1 LKFQGSLKSPWVVV
15 AFLCLLMS
23 GLCCAQGDKIG
34 NTINNTQANVSL
46 NAEAYDIGLQA
57 YLYFYPLVTMD
68 ITRRVMTNGE
78 NESEAFGPMNE
89 FHHKRAYPPASDRS
103 VVRLNFDTLYSKAWL
118 NLTDGPMIVSVPDTE
133 GRYYLLPMLDMWTD
147 VFASPGKRT
156 TGTMTG
162 NFAIALQCWNGTLP
176 AGVSRIDAPTPYVMI
191 VGRTQTN
198 GVSDYD
204 AVHKVQ
210 DGYRI
215 TPLSQWGKEAQKP
228 PITYDPTIDM
238 KTPPLVQVNSMP
250 ASTFFTYAAEVI
262 KKNPPHITD
271 EPLVAQM
278 KSIGIEPGK
287 SFDFEKLDPATQ
299 MALEKATVDG
309 LEMINESIPIIGK
322 VVNGW
327 SMNTNTMGVYGNY
340 YLKRAVIAMI
350 GLLANLP
357 EDAIFPQLLVDANG
371 KDLNGNNSYLLH
383 FNKSE
388 LPPVNA
394 FWSATMYDAQGF
406 QVANELNR
414 FAIGDRDNL
423 TYNKDGSLDI
433 YIQHGSPGPDKESN
447 WLPAPKGPL
456 SVVMRLYWPKMEA
469 LDGRWVPPAVKKLT

>member
-1 LKFQGSLKSPWVVV
+1 M
-15 AFLCLLMS
+15 A
-23 GLCCAQGDKIG
+23 
-34 NTINNTQANVSL
+34 
-46 NAEAYDIGLQA
+46 
-57 YLYFYPLVTMD
+57 
-68 ITRRVMTNGE
+68 
-78 NESEAFGPMNE
+78 
-89 FHHKRAYPPASDRS
+89 
-103 VVRLNFDTLYSKAWL
+103 
-118 NLTDGPMIVSVPDTE
+118 
-133 GRYYLLPMLDMWTD
+133 
-147 VFASPGKRT
+147 
-156 TGTMTG
+156 G
-162 NFAIALQCWNGTLP
+162 NFAIALPCWNGTLP
-176 AGVSRIDAPTPYVMI
+176 AGVSRIDAPTPYVII

-204 AVHKVQ
+204 AVHKIQ
-210 DGYRI
+210 DGYKI
-215 TPLSQWGKEAQKP
+215 TPLSKWGKEAQKP
-228 PITYDPTIDM
+228 QITYDPTIDM
-238 KTPPLVQVNSMP
+238 KTPPLIQVNSMS
-250 ASTFFTYAAEVI
+250 ASTFFTYAAEVM

-287 SFDFEKLDPATQ
+287 SFDFENLDPATQ
-299 MALEKATVDG
+299 MALEKAAVDG
-309 LEMINESIPIIGK
+309 LEMINESIPVIGK

-388 LPPVNA
+388 LPPTNA
-394 FWSATMYDAQGF
+394 FWSVTMYDAQGF

-414 FAIGDRDNL
+414 FAIGDRDNM
-423 TYNKDGSLDI
+423 TYNIDGSLDI
-433 YIQHGSPGPDKESN
+433 YLQHDSPGLDKESN
-447 WLPAPKGPL
+447 WLPAPEGPM
-456 SVVMRLYWPKMEA
+456 SVIMRIYWPKMEA

>member
-1 LKFQGSLKSPWVVV
+1 
-15 AFLCLLMS
+15 
-23 GLCCAQGDKIG
+23 
-34 NTINNTQANVSL
+34 
-46 NAEAYDIGLQA
+46 
-57 YLYFYPLVTMD
+57 
-68 ITRRVMTNGE
+68 
-78 NESEAFGPMNE
+78 
-89 FHHKRAYPPASDRS
+89 
-103 VVRLNFDTLYSKAWL
+103 
-118 NLTDGPMIVSVPDTE
+118 
-133 GRYYLLPMLDMWTD
+133 MWTD
-147 VFASPGKRT
+147 VFASPGWRT
-156 TGTMTG
+156 TGTAAA
-162 NFAIALQCWNGTLP
+162 NFLVVPPGWQPGADAIP
-176 AGVSRIDAPTPYVMI
+176 EGVERIDSPTPYVWI
-191 VGRTQTN
+191 IGRTKTD
-198 GVSDYD
+198 GPADYD

-210 DGYRI
+210 DGYKI
-215 TPLSQWGKEAQKP
+215 APLSQWGKEAQKP
-228 PITYDPTIDM
+228 QITFDPTIDM
-238 KTPPLVQVNSMP
+238 ETPPLVQVNSMSAP
-250 ASTFFTYAAEVI
+250 TFFAYAAEVM

-271 EPLVAQM
+271 QPLIAQM

-299 MALEKATVDG
+299 LALEKAAVDG
-309 LEMINESIPIIGK
+309 LETINESIPIIGE

-388 LPPVNA
+388 LPPSNA
-394 FWSATMYDAQGF
+394 FWSITMYDAQGF

-423 TYNKDGSLDI
+423 TYNMDGSLDI
-433 YIQHGSPGPDKESN
+433 YLQHDSPGPDKESN
-447 WLPAPKGPL
+447 WLPAPIGPM
-456 SVVMRLYWPKMEA
+456 SIIMRLYWPKMEA